1 MSISDIYF
9 AFWSL
14 FLPITSFLLIPSIQ
28 GTTPAYILAFL
39 AIPFAALIKSFARTK
54 YIKNISVIL
63 LVFILLNT
71 ISQFG
76 LVFSVPNFA
85 NLTLI
90 DPEDN
95 TLIFRSSMFTQTL
108 YLLASIST
116 FCFVKNF
123 YKKQWDK
130 FIFLGSLLLAAYG
143 IYEFLYFLIF
153 HTNGDFISN
162 RTFQLGNFLISG
174 SSFQVMTLGFLRIMR
189 LKSLTGEPSMYAFT
203 ILPFWIFAI
212 HQNKPFT
219 HIILFLTL
227 ILSTSA
233 TAMTGIMIYGITQ
246 TFYLRTFYFNKK
258 KTLLFGF
265 LFSIIFIL
273 VAKNIDL
280 SIDTFNQLF
289 VNKVTVSDTS
299 GTVRYGSFEANI
311 SFFCSASIINQLF
324 GIGFGYIRSMDMFST
339 LLINNGIVGL
349 LIFTSMFFYPIIKL
363 KNTDKNIGLKSAI
376 IVIYTTMMISV
387 PEYSYLIIWLFLGIA
402 YNQLIYQNKQ
412 QITEFKVN

>member
-28 GTTPAYILAFL
+28 GTTPAYILALL

-95 TLIFRSSMFTQTL
+95 TLIFRSSMFTQTI

-143 IYEFLYFLIF
+143 FYEFLYFLIF

-212 HQNKPFT
+212 HQNKTFT
-219 HIILFLTL
+219 HIILFMTL

-273 VAKNIDL
+273 IAKNIDF

-299 GTVRYGSFEANI
+299 GTVRYSSFEANI

-402 YNQLIYQNKQ
+402 YNQLFYQNKQ